1 MVAMCHGSKRFMHYK
16 GRDTMSDYTTVVK
29 SGIDILDGHFGGR
42 SWAKN
47 IDLDNL
53 DLGSCGVCVLGQLFG
68 DYAEGL
74 EELGLSG
81 GYRHGFDTSS
91 GSFRELTAAWKE
103 ALGENKVLVEQG
115 DVYKDSYGYAV
126 KVLQTH
132 ILTVDGVTTT
142 SYVAETGKVV
152 NGAFKRSY
160 VTPDITLLKK
170 SDFEKSGAYPTKVNP
185 FKVKAGMFLT
195 NDASEVFYAI
205 SDQEVREVK
214 DSGRHRYVTNI
225 DQTGLRELV
234 TYMGNKFSDKLV
246 K

>member
-1 MVAMCHGSKRFMHYK
+1 MA
-16 GRDTMSDYTTVVK
+16 DYTTVVTK
-29 SGIDILDGHFGGR
+29 GLDVLDAHFGGR
-42 SWAKN
+42 SWTKK
-47 IDLDNL
+47 IDLDDL

-68 DYAEGL
+68 DYQDGL
-74 EELGLSG
+74 NELGLSG
-81 GYRHGFDTSS
+81 GYSYGFDTSS

-103 ALGENKVLVEQG
+103 ALGENNVLVEQG

-132 ILTVDGVTTT
+132 ILTVDDVTTT
-142 SYVAETGKVV
+142 SYVVETGKVV
-152 NGAFKRSY
+152 GGVFKRSY

-195 NDASEVFYAI
+195 NDASEVFYATT
-205 SDQEVREVK
+205 DQQVREVK
-214 DSGRHRYVTNI
+214 DSGRVRYVANI
-225 DQTGLRELV
+225 NQTGLREV
-234 TYMGNKFSDKLV
+234 TTYMGGKFSDKLV